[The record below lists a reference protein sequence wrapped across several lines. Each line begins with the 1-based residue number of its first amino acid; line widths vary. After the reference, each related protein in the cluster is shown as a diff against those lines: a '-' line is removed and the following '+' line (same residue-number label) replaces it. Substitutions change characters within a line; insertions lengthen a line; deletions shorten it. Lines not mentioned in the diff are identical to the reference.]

1 MFRYA
6 DERINRLRVVARSWL
21 ARLPVASRLYVPIKL
36 ARGMRYLKRSH
47 HDAVCPPFLTLFDEI
62 RDRSMKGK
70 KKKRNS
76 SAFVEDILTISHPIS
91 YDPRDTTYDTI
102 RYSLSEISHAQR
114 GSSAADFWPGLS
126 TRPGLDRRKNSN
138 RGRFNDPARFPR
150 QKGRRTALK
159 NRGYPQDG

>member
-62 RDRSMKGK
+62 RDRSMKEK
-70 KKKRNS
+70 KKKRNG

-91 YDPRDTTYDTI
+91 YDPRDTT
-102 RYSLSEISHAQR
+102 LSVGNQPR

>member
-62 RDRSMKGK
+62 RDRSMKEK
-70 KKKRNS
+70 KKKRNG

-91 YDPRDTTYDTI
+91 YSSRYDTLCRKSATRNGDPQLRI
-102 RYSLSEISHAQR
+102 FGPDCPLGRASTDEKIATVVGSTIPLDFLARR
-114 GSSAADFWPGLS
+114 GGG
-126 TRPGLDRRKNSN
+126 RP
-138 RGRFNDPARFPR
+138 
-150 QKGRRTALK
+150 
-159 NRGYPQDG
+159 